1 MKERTWLGILL
12 AVLGLWILLPIIGV
26 TIGWLFSLLF
36 PLLLVGIGVI
46 GWRNN
51 NRVIGG
57 AFMAVG
63 GLLLIAKLS
72 KVIFFILAVLLIFW
86 GISLFRG
93 KRYD

>member
-1 MKERTWLGILL
+1 MMRERTWLGILL
-12 AVLGLWILLPIIGV
+12 AVVGLWILLPIIGV

-36 PLLLVGIGVI
+36 PLLLVGVGVI

-51 NRVIGG
+51 NHVIGG

-72 KVIFFILAVLLIFW
+72 KVIFFILAVLLIMW

-93 KRYD
+93 KRY